1 MKSTVFSA
9 VGVLAMLVM
18 ASAPAVAQG
27 DAKAGDRKNA
37 QCEGCHGIE
46 GFRTAYPKVVSI
58 PMLGGQ
64 SEAYLV
70 AALKAYRAGDRNN
83 ATMKAIAA
91 SLSDEDINDLAA
103 YYAATGGK

>member
-1 MKSTVFSA
+1 MMVRTLSA
-9 VGVLAMLVM
+9 AGLLAMLVVASVP
-18 ASAPAVAQG
+18 ASAEG
-27 DAKAGDRKNA
+27 DAEAGDLKNA

-46 GFRTAYPKVVSI
+46 GFRMAYPKVISV

-83 ATMKAIAA
+83 ATMRAIAS

-103 YYAATGGK
+103 YYSASDGE

>member
-18 ASAPAVAQG
+18 ASAPASAQG
-27 DAKAGDRKNA
+27 NAEAGDRKNA

-46 GFRTAYPKVVSI
+46 GFRMAYPKVVSV

-70 AALKAYRAGDRNN
+70 AALKAYRSGDRDN
-83 ATMKAIAA
+83 ATMRAIAA
-91 SLSDEDINDLAA
+91 SLSDEDIDDLAA